1 VYGVLGFLLYATL
14 FAAAGSLVSRSEDVS
29 SAVTPLTMLCTLG
42 YIIGTYGS
50 TGLLDFGDA
59 WMIGLTLVPFLS
71 PFMMLGRVAAG
82 AVEPWHLGVSIA
94 LLAIAV
100 VVALWV
106 AARIYAVGVLLYGS
120 WPGWKGAW
128 RLLRTGM

>member
-1 VYGVLGFLLYATL
+1 
-14 FAAAGSLVSRSEDVS
+14 
-29 SAVTPLTMLCTLG
+29 
-42 YIIGTYGS
+42 
-50 TGLLDFGDA
+50 
-59 WMIGLTLVPFLS
+59 
-71 PFMMLGRVAAG
+71 
-82 AVEPWHLGVSIA
+82 VEPWHLGVSIV
-94 LLAIAV
+94 LLALAV